1 MSLPDPTPRPIDH
14 LLLDGSAD
22 APALVTKSVTL
33 SYAGAEKAVGALATA
48 LAAKGF
54 APGARVATWLPKTIE
69 ACLMPLAA
77 ARAGLVHI
85 PVNPVLRRAQVAHI
99 LADSGASM
107 LLTSTDRVASMANG
121 DIPDTCALWLEKDAI
136 AARNDG
142 GGLPPSAADPSLLAA
157 ILYTSGSTGRPKGV
171 MLSHAN
177 LWLGAVS
184 VADYLGLSADDRT
197 LAVLP
202 LGFDYG
208 QNQLFSTWKA
218 GGCVVPFDY
227 LVSRDVLKAVV
238 RHEIT
243 TLAAVPPLWLQLTEN
258 DWGEAGASIRRVTN
272 SGGALT
278 PALIDQMRNAF
289 PRADIYP
296 MYGLTE
302 AFRSTYL
309 PPALV
314 AKHPTSMGRA
324 IPFADIM
331 VVGPDGQESDEGE
344 LVHAGPLVAQGYWR
358 DAERTAA
365 RFKPAPSWS
374 ACAGMAVWSG
384 DTVRRDIDG
393 LLYFVGR
400 EDEMI
405 KSSGHRISP
414 LEIEEAALAS
424 GGVSEAVAHAVP
436 DSRLGQAIRLVARG
450 DGNEDQLRA
459 FLKTE
464 LPSHMQPRVIDWRDA
479 MPKNANGKIDR
490 AALRAEVTS

>member
-1 MSLPDPTPRPIDH
+1 MSSPDPTPRPIDH
-14 LLLDGSAD
+14 LLLDGKGD

-33 SYAGAEKAVGALATA
+33 SYAEAENAVGALAAA
-48 LAAKGF
+48 LAARGF
-54 APGARVATWLPKTIE
+54 APGSRIATWLPKTVE

-99 LADSGASM
+99 LADSGASL
-107 LLTSTDRVASMANG
+107 LLTSPERAASLVAG
-121 DIPDTCALWLEKDAI
+121 DVPDGCLLWSEQDAV
-136 AARNDG
+136 AARGSTNR
-142 GGLPPSAADPSLLAA
+142 LSPSDAAPDALAA

-184 VADYLGLSADDRT
+184 VAHYLKLGADDRT

-227 LVSRDVLKAVV
+227 LIPRDVVKAVT

-243 TLAAVPPLWLQLTEN
+243 TLAAVPPLWLQLVESEW
-258 DWGEAGASIRRVTN
+258 DGAGQAIRRVTN

-278 PALIDQMRNAF
+278 PLLIDRMRTTF
-289 PRADIYP
+289 PNADIYP

-309 PPALV
+309 APDLV
-314 AKHPTSMGRA
+314 AAHPASMGKA
-324 IPFADIM
+324 IPFAEIM
-331 VVGPDGQESDEGE
+331 IVGPDGQPGDRGE
-344 LVHAGPLVAQGYWR
+344 LVHAGPLVAKGYWG
-358 DAERTAA
+358 DAQRTAE
-365 RFKPAPSWS
+365 RFKPAPAWS
-374 ACAGMAVWSG
+374 SYGGTAVWSG
-384 DTVRRDIDG
+384 DTVMRDANG

-400 EDEMI
+400 DDEMI
-405 KSSGHRISP
+405 KSLGHRISP
-414 LEIEEAALAS
+414 LEIEESALAS
-424 GGVSEAVAHAVP
+424 GVVSEAVAHGVA
-436 DSRLGQAIRLVARG
+436 DDRLGQAIRLVVRG
-450 DGNEDQLRA
+450 AEGDAALRA
-459 FLKTE
+459 HLKSE
-464 LPSHMQPRVIDWRDA
+464 LPGHMQPRSIEWRET
-479 MPKNANGKIDR
+479 MPMNANGKIDR
-490 AALRAEVTS
+490 AAIRAEATS